1 MGGLLNAV
9 RQRLDA
15 FGYEVTHEDEFAL
28 GFCIDKA
35 CTTIKN
41 ECNLSEVPDGLFYIA
56 VDMAVGEFLR
66 AKRVSAPAELA
77 QLDVDGAVKTL
88 RVGDVSAEMISSGET
103 ADQKL
108 AAFIEYLL
116 SYGKGEFACYRK
128 LKW

>member
-9 RQRLDA
+9 TQRLNA
-15 FGYEVTHEDEFAL
+15 FGYEVAHEDEFAL

-35 CTTIKN
+35 CATIKN

-66 AKRVSAPAELA
+66 AKRVSSPSEFA

>member
-9 RQRLDA
+9 TQRLNA
-15 FGYEVTHEDEFAL
+15 FGYEVAHEDEFAL
-28 GFCIDKA
+28 GFCIDKV
-35 CTTIKN
+35 CVTIKN

-66 AKRVSAPAELA
+66 AKRVFSPSELV

-88 RVGDVSAEMISSGET
+88 HVGDVSAEMISSGET